1 MCTLKE
7 LPFAEADPD
16 YPTQVEVGGDNVHLD
31 TTSAY
36 LTPL

>member
-16 YPTQVEVGGDNVHLD
+16 NPSLVEVGGDDEYLD
-31 TTSAY
+31 TISAY